1 MMMPMR
7 AARPTE
13 PHAAPM
19 PAFAPVLRPLLVLS
33 WFPGAMLVEDEVAA
47 MLVVAFAEVGR
58 EEIVLAEALVLLDC
72 GAVTMGVQLAG
83 WMAEKDLEG

>member
-7 AARPTE
+7 AARPTA

-47 MLVVAFAEVGR
+47 MLVLAFTEVGR
-58 EEIVLAEALVLLDC
+58 AELVVAEALLEC
-72 GAVTMGVQLAG
+72 GAVTLGVQLAG